1 MYHSTRKKV
10 HILLHPELGETK
22 WDKIINAFIIFLI
35 ISNVLVVILET
46 VPWIHDKYLTFFYYF
61 DLISVIIFTI
71 EYVLRVWSCDHDPR
85 YSHTFFGRLKYM
97 FSYEGLIDLVAI
109 LPFYVHVVVGLDL
122 RVLRMLRL
130 LRFLRLFRL
139 TAYMKSAKM
148 IRNVFV
154 KRASDLK
161 LSVVLIL
168 ILIIIASSVMYFAE
182 HNAQPTV
189 FSSIPAT
196 LWYAI
201 VTLTTVGFGDITP
214 QTPFGQFIASIIMI
228 LGYAIIAIPTGIVS
242 SEMTKNNQ
250 EIENNTEVCP
260 NCAIEHHKENAKH
273 CYNCGSKLH
282 S

>member
-22 WDKIINAFIIFLI
+22 WDKTVNAFIIFLI
-35 ISNVLVVILET
+35 LSNVIVVILET
-46 VPWIHDKYLTFFYYF
+46 VQSLHDQYSTFFHYF
-61 DLISVIIFTI
+61 DLISVVIFSI

-85 YSHTFFGRLKYM
+85 YKHTVFGRLKYM
-97 FSYEGLIDLVAI
+97 MSAEGLIDLLAI

-130 LRFLRLFRL
+130 LRFLRLFQL

-154 KRASDLK
+154 KRANDLK

-182 HNAQPTV
+182 HNAQPAV

-201 VTLTTVGFGDITP
+201 VTLTTVGYGDMIPVTVIGKAM
-214 QTPFGQFIASIIMI
+214 TGIIM
-228 LGYAIIAIPTGIVS
+228 LSGVAIFALPAGIITAGFLEEMQHMRGKKAI
-242 SEMTKNNQ
+242 K
-250 EIENNTEVCP
+250 CP
-260 NCAIEHHKENAKH
+260 HCGESFHPEHQ
-273 CYNCGSKLH
+273 LH
-282 S
+282 DH

>member
-1 MYHSTRKKV
+1 MYHATRKKV

-22 WDKIINAFIIFLI
+22 WDKTINAFIIFLI

-46 VPWIHDKYLTFFYYF
+46 VPSLHDKYETFFYYF

-71 EYVLRVWSCDHDPR
+71 EYILRVWSCDHDPR
-85 YSHTFFGRLKYM
+85 YSHTFFGRVKYM
-97 FSYEGLIDLVAI
+97 FSVEGLIDLLAI

-122 RVLRMLRL
+122 RMLRILRL

-182 HNAQPTV
+182 HTAQPAV

-201 VTLTTVGFGDITP
+201 VTLTTVGYGDMIPVTIIGKVMTGVIMLSGVAIFALPAGIITAG
-214 QTPFGQFIASIIMI
+214 F
-228 LGYAIIAIPTGIVS
+228 L
-242 SEMTKNNQ
+242 E
-250 EIENNTEVCP
+250 EVQHLRGKKTIKCP
-260 NCAIEHHKENAKH
+260 HCGESFHTDDHDRHHT
-273 CYNCGSKLH
+273 
-282 S
+282 

>member
-1 MYHSTRKKV
+1 MYHATRKKV
-10 HILLHPELGETK
+10 HILLHPELGETR
-22 WDKIINAFIIFLI
+22 WDKVVNAFIIFLI
-35 ISNVLVVILET
+35 ISNVIVVILET
-46 VPWIHDKYLTFFYYF
+46 VPSLHDRFETFFYYF

-71 EYVLRVWSCDHDPR
+71 EYVLRVWSSDHDPKYR
-85 YSHTFFGRLKYM
+85 HSFFGRIKYV
-97 FSYEGLIDLVAI
+97 FSAEGLIDLLAI

-122 RVLRMLRL
+122 RMLRILRL

-182 HNAQPTV
+182 HTAQPEV

-201 VTLTTVGFGDITP
+201 VTLTTVGYGDMIPVTIIGKVM
-214 QTPFGQFIASIIMI
+214 TGIIM
-228 LGYAIIAIPTGIVS
+228 LSGVAIFALPAGIITAGFL
-242 SEMTKNNQ
+242 E
-250 EIENNTEVCP
+250 EVQHLRGRKTIKCP
-260 NCAIEHHKENAKH
+260 HCGESFHPDEHDRHHA
-273 CYNCGSKLH
+273 
-282 S
+282 

>member
-46 VPWIHDKYLTFFYYF
+46 VPWIHDRYLTFFYYF

-97 FSYEGLIDLVAI
+97 FSYEGLIDLLAI

-182 HNAQPTV
+182 HNAQPAV

-201 VTLTTVGFGDITP
+201 VTLTTVGYGDMIPVTIIGKIMTGVIMLSGVAIFALPAGIITAG
-214 QTPFGQFIASIIMI
+214 F
-228 LGYAIIAIPTGIVS
+228 L
-242 SEMTKNNQ
+242 E
-250 EIENNTEVCP
+250 EVQHMRGKKTVHCP
-260 NCAIEHHKENAKH
+260 HCGANFHPDHHEHGH
-273 CYNCGSKLH
+273 
-282 S
+282 